1 MLTLPT
7 LKESVYQNYEKLAA
21 PLREDFDEGQI
32 ERIFKVLCDMPM
44 LEIDLCVIG
53 QLNDETDVL
62 QRVKMPSTKDDWIQ
76 IHQNEVFIVVYFAEI
91 SRIFLKNSMK
101 TLLPSQ
107 FYFRNTH
114 CRRISIDMFIVR
126 LKIVSD
132 PIK

>member
-44 LEIDLCVIG
+44 LEIDLYVIG

-76 IHQNEVFIVVYFAEI
+76 IHQNEVCVLFC
-91 SRIFLKNSMK
+91 IFCFNIKN
-101 TLLPSQ
+101 
-107 FYFRNTH
+107 
-114 CRRISIDMFIVR
+114 IDEN
-126 LKIVSD
+126 
-132 PIK
+132 